1 MAAKLLLLHAPPPGI
16 NPQSPPPIC
25 PQGPPVSLWAP
36 PSRGLP
42 SVLPAFGPQLPPS
55 GPCARRPP
63 PLETCPPP
71 AEDCRWA
78 LGWPL
83 AVSASQRPAQALR
96 IPDAPLRCVVCVCES
111 LSGDSHFS
119 NHLLSAFSPET
130 EALQICGLFVF
141 FGPAS
146 QAPGLESP
154 PDRHWAILVAG
165 ASG

>member
-1 MAAKLLLLHAPPPGI
+1 MAAELLLLHAPPPGI
-16 NPQSPPPIC
+16 NPQS
-25 PQGPPVSLWAP
+25 
-36 PSRGLP
+36 LP
-42 SVLPAFGPQLPPS
+42 SSAPRALQFPSGPLPVGGSPLSSPPS
-55 GPCARRPP
+55 GLSSLPLAPALAPSPSRNLPT
-63 PLETCPPP
+63 PLEG
-71 AEDCRWA
+71 CRWA

-146 QAPGLESP
+146 QALGLESP
-154 PDRHWAILVAG
+154 PDRHWAILFAG
-165 ASG
+165 GSG